1 MTRQILKNIRTEILR
16 SPGIQSCLINPNP
29 RGEIIAPAVFLEI
42 ASYGIGD
49 DPATGE
55 LSLIANVEARVVVDS
70 TIDDAAIADRAS
82 EIVCQSLACEI
93 ANIAHLNSFNCEIS
107 PGKISGITRDFFKPE
122 FDVYVCWLVEW
133 NHEFHR
139 GVSVFDEIGVPPHI
153 LHINGEEI
161 E

>member
-1 MTRQILKNIRTEILR
+1 MTFLQNIRTEILN
-16 SPGIQSCLINPNP
+16 SPNIQSCLIYPNA

-42 ASYGIGD
+42 ASYGAGN

-70 TIDDAAIADRAS
+70 TIDDA
-82 EIVCQSLACEI
+82 EIICQSLACEI
-93 ANIAHLNSFNCEIS
+93 ASIAHLNSFGCEIS
-107 PGKISGITRDFFKPE
+107 PAKVSGVTRDFFKPE

-133 NHEFHR
+133 NHEIHIGDSVWLEN
-139 GVSVFDEIGVPPHI
+139 GVAPHI

>member
-1 MTRQILKNIRTEILR
+1 
-16 SPGIQSCLINPNP
+16 
-29 RGEIIAPAVFLEI
+29 LEI
-42 ASYGIGD
+42 ASYGVGN

-55 LSLIANVEARVVVDS
+55 LSLIANIEARVVVDS
-70 TIDDAAIADRAS
+70 TIDDA

-93 ANIAHLNSFNCEIS
+93 AGLTHLNSFGCEIS

-139 GVSVFDEIGVPPHI
+139 GDSVFTENGVLLHI
-153 LHINGEEI
+153 LHIKGEEI

>member
-1 MTRQILKNIRTEILR
+1 MTFLKNIRQEILD
-16 SPGIQSCLINPNP
+16 SPNIQSCLIYPNA

-42 ASYGIGD
+42 ASYGAGD

-70 TIDDAAIADRAS
+70 TIEDA

-93 ANIAHLNSFNCEIS
+93 ANIAHLNSFGSEIS
-107 PGKISGITRDFFKPE
+107 PGKVTGITRDFFKPE

-133 NHEFHR
+133 TNEFHC
-139 GVSVFDEIGVPPHI
+139 GDSVWLENGVPPHTI
-153 LHINGEEI
+153 TIGEHVDE
-161 E
+161 